1 MTGIIEGMSET
12 KKLVRPKES
21 RMLAGVCQGVANY
34 FGIDATVVRLATVIL
49 ALVTVGGAVL
59 VYLAAW
65 LLIPEE

>member
-1 MTGIIEGMSET
+1 MIEGMSET
-12 KKLVRPKES
+12 KKLVRPKDS

-49 ALVTVGGAVL
+49 ALVTVGGAVI